1 LSEVDNCPVC
11 GEPVKRKNLLRHYEK
26 THPKRASAL
35 LQRKLDTRL
44 SKRPRIH
51 RPRRALFFI
60 LITVSVVLIS
70 VAAAEVASTNTVR
83 MHIHPQ
89 ISILIRGASDS
100 VPANIGI
107 NQDLWKDHSLDHYGV
122 NGRSPLLTR
131 DRSGVVHVE
140 SNTVRDF
147 TLRDFLGVWGES
159 IDEGQVIG
167 NPVQPGE
174 STCILVN
181 GQATFAI
188 SATGDIVFGDQQTIV
203 LEIISGSCS
212 ATS

>member
-1 LSEVDNCPVC
+1 
-11 GEPVKRKNLLRHYEK
+11 
-26 THPKRASAL
+26 
-35 LQRKLDTRL
+35 
-44 SKRPRIH
+44 
-51 RPRRALFFI
+51 
-60 LITVSVVLIS
+60 
-70 VAAAEVASTNTVR
+70 

-100 VPANIGI
+100 LPANIGI

-140 SNTVRDF
+140 SSTVRDF
-147 TLRDFLGVWGES
+147 TLRDFLSVWGET
-159 IDEGQVIG
+159 IDDSQVVG

-181 GQATFAI
+181 GQATSVI
-188 SATGDIVFGDQQTIV
+188 SATSDIVFADQQKIV